1 MCVSSYAK
9 LINIG
14 FKQTI
19 EKTLP
24 AIFFVNQ
31 KGSDGNHR
39 PISLFHDHGRN
50 LLAFL
55 HRTKLPWLPRFL

>member
-1 MCVSSYAK
+1 MYVSSYAK

-24 AIFFVNQ
+24 AFFFVNQ

-39 PISLFHDHGRN
+39 PTSLFHDHGRN
-50 LLAFL
+50 LLASWR
-55 HRTKLPWLPRFL
+55 RTKLPWPHRFL